1 MLDQL
6 EKRKKKKKT
15 LRGNDKLCKIWVEE
29 TLWAWAVG
37 RLDSDR
43 CELNHPTLALTTHLA
58 QERQA
63 VYHSW
68 QQGCQGRDRPWPH
81 RWLVGTQR
89 EGSRMATVWIGRGV
103 TGINHGDSD
112 SVGRWMLPGSE
123 TFFLWNVGGT
133 LMEMSSRQREVW
145 EQHLLMLWYTSQPLL
160 RYALGFSSLLSLLP
174 FLPFA
179 LVPCPSSPSL
189 PSFFPFSP
197 SLCKNHTSLH
207 NTLQGI

>member
-6 EKRKKKKKT
+6 EKRKKKKKP

-112 SVGRWMLPGSE
+112 SVGRWCFLVQKHFSCGMWAGLSWRCPAGNGKCENS
-123 TFFLWNVGGT
+123 TFLCCDT
-133 LMEMSSRQREVW
+133 PLSHSSA
-145 EQHLLMLWYTSQPLL
+145 MLW
-160 RYALGFSSLLSLLP
+160 G
-174 FLPFA
+174 
-179 LVPCPSSPSL
+179 SL
-189 PSFFPFSP
+189 PFFPFFLSFP
-197 SLCKNHTSLH
+197 SL
-207 NTLQGI
+207 